1 MTDSH
6 TTSDTSQQSARDR
19 AADAARRTADAARR
33 TAESL
38 ESNPLGIVVGGLAV
52 GVLAGA
58 LLPRSQKEKDLL
70 APVGKRLGD
79 TARAAIDTAREQGRT
94 ELESR
99 GFTKDA
105 AQEQVKNLIGGLGKA
120 VTSAG
125 QVAAKS
131 VTGKTGAQGGG
142 GEQPSGGTGQQPGF
156 QQNQAEQFS

>member
-19 AADAARRTADAARR
+19 AAEAARR

-58 LLPRSQKEKDLL
+58 LLPRSQKEKELL

-79 TARAAIDTAREQGRT
+79 TARTAIDTAREHGRS

-105 AQEQVKNLIGGLGKA
+105 AQEQVKNLLGGLGQALSTAGTAA
-120 VTSAG
+120 VSSVRG
-125 QVAAKS
+125 QA
-131 VTGKTGAQGGG
+131 GG
-142 GEQPSGGTGQQPGF
+142 GEQGQDQAQGQAQSGEGQAGQV
-156 QQNQAEQFS
+156 

>member
-1 MTDSH
+1 MTDSR

-19 AADAARRTADAARR
+19 AAEAARR

-58 LLPRSQKEKDLL
+58 LLPRSQKEKELL

-79 TARAAIDTAREQGRT
+79 TARTAIDTAREHGRS

-105 AQEQVKNLIGGLGKA
+105 AQEQVKNLLGGLGKA
-120 VTSAG
+120 VTTAG
-125 QVAAKS
+125 QAAAKS
-131 VTGKTGAQGGG
+131 VTGKASAQSGEQGG
-142 GEQPSGGTGQQPGF
+142 SGGQGSF
-156 QQNQAEQFS
+156 QQNQTDQFS